1 MLLGVR
7 IKALREEKGL
17 TQNELAKML
26 NVTKSTISYYEN
38 NKRVPIVSNLH
49 DLARVFNVSYDYLM
63 GNDSFEIAEDSDTKK
78 YGMYMANEEIEFIKE
93 VRKNSKFHEKVIE
106 NPKRCV
112 EFICKKLF

>member
-7 IKALREEKGL
+7 IKTLREENNL
-17 TQNELAKML
+17 TQEELASKI

-38 NKRVPIVSNLH
+38 SKRVPTVSNLH

-63 GNDSFEIAEDSDTKK
+63 GNDSYEIAEDNNTRE

-93 VRKNSKFHEKVIE
+93 VRRYDKFHDKVIE
-106 NPKRCV
+106 DPKRCA
-112 EFICKKLF
+112 ELINKKLF